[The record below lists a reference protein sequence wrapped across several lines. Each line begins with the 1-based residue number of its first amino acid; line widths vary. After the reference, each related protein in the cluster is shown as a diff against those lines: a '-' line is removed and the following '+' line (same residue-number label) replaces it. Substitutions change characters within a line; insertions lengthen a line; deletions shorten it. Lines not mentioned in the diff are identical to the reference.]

1 MARQGQARQGQARQ
15 AGRGEVWKA
24 GYVRVWLGWPTLAS
38 LFLIPCA
45 CIILL
50 IQAILFDT
58 MSASIH
64 DPERNEDLHPLPDTD
79 TIAAEAVRSVHRRGF
94 YDSTPHVANDPHVM
108 AQVLRLVEE
117 VGEFQHARL
126 YNAPTHEKAKE
137 VADIAIVAYQL
148 AWLTGVPLDA
158 LHPKP
163 LASTSFSV
171 EVGAL
176 ARALRKWTGRTL
188 DNASIATALA
198 RIMALC
204 YITCEQMGQQ
214 LAVVVADKLA
224 ADEQRGYQHNGKV
237 V

>member
-1 MARQGQARQGQARQ
+1 M
-15 AGRGEVWKA
+15 
-24 GYVRVWLGWPTLAS
+24 
-38 LFLIPCA
+38 
-45 CIILL
+45 
-50 IQAILFDT
+50 
-58 MSASIH
+58 
-64 DPERNEDLHPLPDTD
+64 LHPLPDTD
-79 TIAAEAVRSVHRRGF
+79 TIAAKAVRSVHRRGF

-108 AQVLRLVEE
+108 AQFLRLVEE
-117 VGEFQHARL
+117 VGEYQHARL
-126 YNAPTHEKAKE
+126 HNSPTDEKAKE

-148 AWLTGVPLDA
+148 AWLTGVPLDM
-158 LHPKP
+158 LHRQAAP

-224 ADEQRGYQHNGKV
+224 ADEQRGYQHNGMAD
-237 V
+237 